1 MELKLLGQCLFNECL
16 FNSPAYVSEWYYA
29 YAFDYLAGTTVLV
42 TEDITA
48 DIPEQCTVSV
58 YAGETLSTLVLLQDG
73 VSTPVLFLSTV
84 SGTDNLYVKIVMTS
98 TSMLVS
104 PEVSALSLL
113 IHQETSLYTI
123 GVQVLEDA
131 LNPSNTDF
139 EIDTEI
145 QKYLIPYGWLDTQS
159 HRSALG
165 QIAEAAGGVAF
176 QDRYGT
182 VLLQAGNYIKRT
194 TESLNSHVDT
204 ILDNRIINETS
215 PVSVVKNRIQV
226 QTYPYVPGT
235 ETTVWELRDD
245 KIINS
250 GEVKTYEVKYT
261 SYDAVIDGYASL
273 SSTPSG
279 ATITSETH
287 YSWGA
292 VVEVTGSANG
302 QVLTLSILAKPLELE
317 GAQLVTRTDGESIRR
332 NGDRSLTIKDNK
344 LIQNAVLAG
353 LIADS
358 ILETTAQ
365 EQRDIQI
372 DWRGDPTLEMGDE
385 VLKGIFDAAIVA
397 NTMNYNGAFAE
408 TTLMRKV

>member
-1 MELKLLGQCLFNECL
+1 MELNLLGECIFNQCL
-16 FNSPAYVSEWYYA
+16 FNSPAYISEWYYA
-29 YAFDYLAGTTVLV
+29 YAFNYLAGTTVSV
-42 TEDITA
+42 TENITA
-48 DIPEQCTVSV
+48 YIPEQCTVSV
-58 YAGETLSTLVLLQDG
+58 YAGETLATLVLLQDG
-73 VSTPVLFLSTV
+73 VSTPVLFNSTV
-84 SGTDNLYVKIVMTS
+84 SGTDNLIVKIVMES
-98 TSMLVS
+98 TSVLIT

-123 GVQVLEDA
+123 AVQVLEDG

-139 EIDTEI
+139 EIDTEL
-145 QKYLIPYGWLDTQS
+145 QKYIIPYGWLDTQS

-165 QIAEAAGGVAF
+165 QIAEAAGGVAY

-182 VLLQAGNYIKRT
+182 VLLQAGNYISRI

-226 QTYPYVPGT
+226 QTYPYAPGT

-245 KIINS
+245 KIIDS
-250 GEVKTYEVKYT
+250 GEVKTYEIKYT
-261 SYDAVIDGYASL
+261 DVEAVVDGYASL

-292 VVEVTGSANG
+292 VVEVTGSADG
-302 QVLTLSILAKPLELE
+302 QELTLSILAKPLELE
-317 GAQLVTRTDGESIRR
+317 GAQLITRTDGESIRR
-332 NGDRSLTIKDNK
+332 NGDRSLNIKNNK

-365 EQRDIQI
+365 EQRDIQL

-385 VLKGIFDAAIVA
+385 VLKETFDTAIVA

>member
-16 FNSPAYVSEWYYA
+16 FNSPDYVSEWYYA
-29 YAFDYLAGTTVLV
+29 YSFNYLAGTTVIV
-42 TEDITA
+42 TYDITA
-48 DIPEQCTVSV
+48 IIPEQCTIEVW
-58 YAGETLSTLVLLQDG
+58 AGETLATLVRLQEG
-73 VSTPVLFLSTV
+73 VETPVLFLSTV
-84 SGTDNLYVKIVMTS
+84 STTDNLYVQIIMRS
-98 TSMLVS
+98 TSVGVS
-104 PEVSALSLL
+104 PTITSLNIL
-113 IHQETSLYTI
+113 IQQETSLYTI
-123 GVQVLEDA
+123 AVQVLEDG
-131 LNPSNTDF
+131 LNPSNTNYLV
-139 EIDTEI
+139 DTEL

-182 VLLQAGNYIKRT
+182 VLLQAGNYIKRI

-226 QTYPYVPGT
+226 QTYPYVPGI

-245 KIINS
+245 KIINN
-250 GEVKTYEVKYT
+250 GEVKTYEIKYT
-261 SYDAVIDGYASL
+261 DVEAVIDGYASL
-273 SSTPSG
+273 SSAPSG

-292 VVEVTGSANG
+292 VVEVTGSADG

-344 LIQNAVLAG
+344 LIQNALLAG

-372 DWRGDPTLEMGDE
+372 EWRGDPTLQLGDE
-385 VLKGIFDAAIVA
+385 VLKGIFDAALVS
-397 NTMNYNGAFAE
+397 NDMTYNGAFAE

>member
-1 MELKLLGQCLFNECL
+1 MELKLLGQCLLGQCL
-16 FNSPAYVSEWYYA
+16 LNSPTYESTWYFGYS
-29 YAFDYLAGTTVLV
+29 FDYLAGTTVLA
-42 TEDITA
+42 TFDMTA
-48 DIPEQCTVSV
+48 TIPEQCTIEVW
-58 YAGETLSTLVLLQDG
+58 AGETIATLFRLQEG
-73 VSTPVLFLSTV
+73 VETPVLFLSTV
-84 SGTDNLYVKIVMTS
+84 SATDNLYVQIVMRS
-98 TSMLVS
+98 TSLGVS
-104 PEVSALSLL
+104 PQVSSLNIL

-131 LNPSNTDF
+131 LVPSGTDY
-139 EIDTEI
+139 EIDTEL

-159 HRSALG
+159 HRNAIG
-165 QIAEAAGGVAF
+165 KIAEACGGVSY
-176 QDRYGT
+176 QDRYGM
-182 VLLQAGNYIKRT
+182 VLLQAGNFIKRKT
-194 TESLNSHVDT
+194 ASLNSHVDT
-204 ILDNRIINETS
+204 ILDNRIIEETS

-226 QTYPYVPGT
+226 QTYPYTPGT
-235 ETTVWELRDD
+235 ETTVWQLRDD
-245 KIINS
+245 KVINN
-250 GEVKTYEVKYT
+250 GEVKMYEIKYT
-261 SYDAVIDGYASL
+261 GVEAVIDGNASL

-279 ATITSETH
+279 ATITSEVH

-292 VVEVTGSANG
+292 VVEVTGSADG

-344 LIQNAVLAG
+344 LIQNAELAG

-372 DWRGDPTLEMGDE
+372 QWRGDQTLELGDE
-385 VLKGIFDAAIVA
+385 VLKGTFDAAIIS
-397 NTMNYNGAFAE
+397 NDITYDGTFSE

>member
-1 MELKLLGQCLFNECL
+1 VELKLLGQCLFNECL

-29 YAFDYLAGTTVLV
+29 YSFDYLAGTTVLV

-48 DIPEQCTVSV
+48 DIPDQCTVSV

-98 TSMLVS
+98 TSVLVS

-123 GVQVLEDA
+123 AVQVLEDG
-131 LNPSNTDF
+131 LNPSNTAF
-139 EIDTEI
+139 EIDTEL

-182 VLLQAGNYIKRT
+182 VLLQAGNYIKRI

-245 KIINS
+245 KIINN
-250 GEVKTYEVKYT
+250 GEVKTYEIKYT
-261 SYDAVIDGYASL
+261 SYDAVVDGYASL

-279 ATITSETH
+279 ATITDEIH

-292 VVEVTGSANG
+292 VIEVTGSADG
-302 QVLTLSILAKPLELE
+302 QELTLSILAKPLELE
-317 GAQLVTRTDGESIRR
+317 GAQLITRTDGESIRR

-344 LIQNAVLAG
+344 LIQNALLAG

-372 DWRGDPTLEMGDE
+372 DWRGDPTIEIGDE
-385 VLKGIFDAAIVA
+385 VLKGTLDAAIVA
-397 NTMNYNGAFAE
+397 NTMNYNGAFSE